1 MINGYR
7 YSSTDD
13 QSEHSYFPY
22 EFIEILKK
30 QKAEV
35 KALDCA
41 NHKTPSHYRRRNA
54 PISFPVCQSHVSKL
68 TKT

>member
-54 PISFPVCQSHVSKL
+54 PI
-68 TKT
+68 

>member
-1 MINGYR
+1 MKYFKIVVMINGYR

-30 QKAEV
+30 KKAEV

-54 PISFPVCQSHVSKL
+54 PI
-68 TKT
+68 